1 MTDLRPDH
9 RSDSFPSEPADRAR
23 LLRIEDVPPSSWL
36 PLLGERDLFLLPGW
50 MAVGPGTYGGGL
62 HDARAALVER
72 DGTAV
77 AGTAGWLF
85 GQACTEDLCRPDVLL
100 EIPARRGAPL
110 FPTVLAGGW
119 YDSRV
124 AHRPGDGAPAELAA
138 VVDALEDWGAAEGAG
153 SACWPSVDDR
163 ERELVAVL
171 ADRGYRRFPLT
182 PRWALEGPWTGFDD
196 YLGRM
201 SSKRRISVRGERRR
215 VREAGITCRTVPLTR
230 ELARPLVELAEEN
243 VTRHGGRVDLDRYAE
258 WVAALTGI
266 EDGRAE
272 AHLAERDGRILGC
285 VVSSTYAGR
294 VYALFPGF
302 DYARITGLPVYF
314 ELAYYHLVEHA
325 AAHGFHAVEYG
336 PAADEA
342 KNLRGCVAH
351 RQALWIRGLDPRAE
365 RLVAELSAEAAAPRP
380 ADNRADNTPDGTADD
395 TADVPGDG
403 AEDRTRPGRS
413 A

>member
-1 MTDLRPDH
+1 MTVLPDQ
-9 RSDSFPSEPADRAR
+9 AAAAR
-23 LLRIEDVPPSSWL
+23 LLRIEDVPADSWL

-50 MAVGPGTYGGGL
+50 MEVGPGTYGGGL
-62 HDARAALVER
+62 RDARAALAER

-85 GQACTEDLCRPDVLL
+85 DGECTEDLCRPDVLM
-100 EIPARRGAPL
+100 EIPAQRGAPL
-110 FPTVLAGGW
+110 FPTLLAGGW

-124 AHRPGDGAPAELAA
+124 AHRPGDGAPADLAA
-138 VVDALEDWGAAEGAG
+138 VVDALEGWGASEGAA
-153 SACWPSVDDR
+153 SVCWPSVD
-163 ERELVAVL
+163 EREKELIAL
-171 ADRGYRRFPLT
+171 LNERGYRRFPLS
-182 PRWALEGPWTGFDD
+182 PRWALEGPWAGFDD
-196 YLGRM
+196 YLKQIT
-201 SSKRRISVRGERRR
+201 SKRRVSVRSERRR
-215 VREAGITCRTVPLTR
+215 VRDAGITCRTVPLTR

-266 EDGRAE
+266 TDGRAE
-272 AHLAERDGRILGC
+272 AHLAERDGRIVGC

-302 DYARITGLPVYF
+302 DYEQIAGLPVYF

-342 KNLRGCVAH
+342 KHHRGCVAY
-351 RQALWIRGLDPRAE
+351 RQALWIRGLTPQAE
-365 RLVAELSAEAAAPRP
+365 RLLTEVSADAAERSPGGAAGPAP
-380 ADNRADNTPDGTADD
+380 AGGST
-395 TADVPGDG
+395 
-403 AEDRTRPGRS
+403 
-413 A
+413 